1 MRAWAVAVA
10 AVAVVPPFAAQPVG
24 AAERAARA
32 ALQAPEAEQLP
43 LVVAIRALEAA
54 PRRARRAFQ
63 QAFRL
68 AVQCVAAPMAPLE
81 AEQLQ
86 PEAAQPG
93 PRQSQAPPAWQ
104 RREARQRPRASSPA
118 ALKAI

>member
-10 AVAVVPPFAAQPVG
+10 AVAVAVVPPFAAQPVG

-43 LVVAIRALEAA
+43 LVVAIRALE
-54 PRRARRAFQ
+54 ARRAFQ

>member
-10 AVAVVPPFAAQPVG
+10 AVAVAVVPPFAAQPVG

-54 PRRARRAFQ
+54 PRRAFQ